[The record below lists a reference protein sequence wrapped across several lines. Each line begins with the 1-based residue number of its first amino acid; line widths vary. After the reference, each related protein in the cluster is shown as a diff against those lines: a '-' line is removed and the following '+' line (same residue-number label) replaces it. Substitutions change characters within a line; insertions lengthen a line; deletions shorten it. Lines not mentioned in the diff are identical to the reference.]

1 MQTFKDA
8 ATLLFLLLL
17 LLTVRIRPAETSTAM
32 LGEIQAGD
40 RPVATERAA
49 AAPEPVILAPASSC
63 ELPVDRIRTKT
74 ERARVLVIL
83 GDPETNHTAG
93 DVETNDVP
101 VLTHRVVRN
110 AC

>member
-1 MQTFKDA
+1 MQSFKDA

-49 AAPEPVILAPASSC
+49 AEPRPLILAPASSC
-63 ELPVDRIRTKT
+63 ELPVDRIRT
-74 ERARVLVIL
+74 
-83 GDPETNHTAG
+83 NHTAG
-93 DVETNDVP
+93 EVETKDIP
-101 VLTHRVVRN
+101 VLTRRVVRN